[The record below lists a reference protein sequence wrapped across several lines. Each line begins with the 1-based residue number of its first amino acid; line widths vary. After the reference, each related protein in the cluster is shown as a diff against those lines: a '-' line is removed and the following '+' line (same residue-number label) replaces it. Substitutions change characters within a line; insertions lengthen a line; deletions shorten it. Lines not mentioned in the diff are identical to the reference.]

1 MQYQL
6 YTSPWVSALGTHRVA
21 EPAGGKNNMV
31 YLKMAGR
38 KSAYG
43 KMAGRNSGTIH
54 TKWREERMH
63 TIKPKPKRRRKK
75 EKKKS
80 RRATRQ
86 QTKHNIIVP
95 IGTAIDISTLSAFQL
110 GVAFVG
116 IGFGHRRRGLSS
128 TLGLALVSFN

>member
-1 MQYQL
+1 
-6 YTSPWVSALGTHRVA
+6 VV
-21 EPAGGKNNMV
+21 
-31 YLKMAGR
+31 KMAGR

-75 EKKKS
+75 KKKKS

>member
-63 TIKPKPKRRRKK
+63 PNPNHQTKAK
-75 EKKKS
+75 EKKEEGEEKES
-80 RRATRQ
+80 TSDETTN
-86 QTKHNIIVP
+86 QTQH
-95 IGTAIDISTLSAFQL
+95 
-110 GVAFVG
+110 
-116 IGFGHRRRGLSS
+116 HRPHRHRH
-128 TLGLALVSFN
+128 

>member
-1 MQYQL
+1 M
-6 YTSPWVSALGTHRVA
+6 
-21 EPAGGKNNMV
+21 E
-31 YLKMAGR
+31 
-38 KSAYG
+38 
-43 KMAGRNSGTIH
+43 
-54 TKWREERMH
+54 KWREEIVVQYIRNGGKNACTQTQ